1 MKGVLTAL
9 VVVMGIVTSVALV
22 AQHAIA
28 SAATVFALGGLGTGF
43 VSPPASEKITTW
55 LDGQF
60 DTRDNTLEG
69 IDYEEF
75 FPFVGD
81 TTLGDG
87 VQTGVVLI
95 DDAIASTAGPRSSSA
110 NPWAR
115 R

>member
-1 MKGVLTAL
+1 M
-9 VVVMGIVTSVALV
+9 
-22 AQHAIA
+22 
-28 SAATVFALGGLGTGF
+28 GTGF

-69 IDYEEF
+69 IDYEEEF

-87 VQTGVVLI
+87 VQSGVVHI
-95 DDAIASTAGPRSSSA
+95 DDAIASTAGPQGRRRRIHGRSGD
-110 NPWAR
+110 R
-115 R
+115 RREAHPAEIG

>member
-55 LDGQF
+55 LNGQF
-60 DTRDNTLEG
+60 DTG
-69 IDYEEF
+69 
-75 FPFVGD
+75 
-81 TTLGDG
+81 TTPWR
-87 VQTGVVLI
+87 
-95 DDAIASTAGPRSSSA
+95 ASTTRRSSSRSSA
-110 NPWAR
+110 TPLSVTAFR
-115 R
+115 AALYLSTMQSPAQ